1 MRLLDTRFAGVAQG
15 VGTAA
20 ILGRIHSTQLKV
32 ADLHLPC
39 SITVMEV
46 GVFLKYRFKDT
57 R

>member
-39 SITVMEV
+39 SIAVMEV
-46 GVFLKYRFKDT
+46 GVFLKYRFKAT